1 MVAARSDVEGE
12 AEMRVFPKRKKEPQ
26 NDDSNPAVL
35 WIVVVF
41 VVAVV
46 VSQIVG
52 R

>member
-1 MVAARSDVEGE
+1 
-12 AEMRVFPKRKKEPQ
+12 MRVFPKRKKEPQ
-26 NDDSNPAVL
+26 NDDSNPAVI
-35 WIVVVF
+35 WIVVLF